1 MLASMDVDLEH
12 RVAALRRSTVFGG
25 LDEPF
30 LKGLA
35 LSMSEVTFPAGRV
48 LIEPRAAGSGM
59 FVIDE
64 GTVSVQPRDS
74 APVELGPGEV
84 VGELA
89 LLTAGG
95 TRTARVQAT
104 TDVRC
109 LTLDRATLQQ
119 AFEQEPKLAV
129 ALLQSAVE
137 RLTAQI
143 LS

>member
-1 MLASMDVDLEH
+1 MSGDLDS
-12 RVAALRRSTVFGG
+12 RVAALRRSAVFSG
-25 LDEPF
+25 LDDQF
-30 LKGLA
+30 LSRLA
-35 LSMSEVTFPAGRV
+35 ASMAEVTFPAGRV
-48 LIEPRAAGSGM
+48 LIEARAPGSGM

-74 APVELGPGEV
+74 SPVELGPGQV

-89 LLTAGG
+89 LLTADGK
-95 TRTARVQAT
+95 RTARVQAT

-119 AFEQEPKLAV
+119 ALEEEPRLAT
-129 ALLQSAVE
+129 ALLQSAVD
-137 RLTAQI
+137 RLSAQI